1 MSVLLDDCVLS
12 NKVQVG
18 QMVKEYKDD
27 LVLPLNLTTNTEEQ
41 DLEDWG
47 TGKGQKQV

>member
-27 LVLPLNLTTNTEEQ
+27 TVLPLNLATNTEEQ
-41 DLEDWG
+41 DLEAWG
-47 TGKGQKQV
+47 AGKGQKQV